1 MALYAGGS
9 WADSP
14 AHDLVTL
21 PAYGPPGPDPSVAFL
36 AVRPDELD
44 RRLQERLDER
54 EDLGEGESAV
64 FVATHRTARP
74 VIEGR

>member
-1 MALYAGGS
+1 
-9 WADSP
+9 
-14 AHDLVTL
+14 
-21 PAYGPPGPDPSVAFL
+21 
-36 AVRPDELD
+36 VRPDELD

-64 FVATHRTARP
+64 FVATHGTARP